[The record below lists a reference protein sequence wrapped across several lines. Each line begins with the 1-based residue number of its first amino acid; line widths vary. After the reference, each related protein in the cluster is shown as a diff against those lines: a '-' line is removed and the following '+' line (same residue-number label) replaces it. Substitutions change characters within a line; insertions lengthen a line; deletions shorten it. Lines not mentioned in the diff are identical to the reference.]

1 MGYLPDTSSSS
12 SGADVRDSEPRRKWA
27 TSERRKCARLIRFTP
42 TELRLLIERAEA
54 AGLPVAC
61 YVRESSLGSSPRA
74 RRTVLSD
81 SIIRPL
87 AKVATLL
94 GQVSTIAE
102 HQQLPHA
109 DELKVAVVEV
119 LDLIRQLE

>member
-1 MGYLPDTSSSS
+1 MGSLPDPFSS
-12 SGADVRDSEPRRKWA
+12 SGAAVGDSEPRRKWA
-27 TSERRKCARLIRFTP
+27 TSERRNCARLIRFTP

-54 AGLPVAC
+54 AGRPVAC
-61 YVRESSLGSSPRA
+61 YVRESSLGPSPRT
-74 RRTVLSD
+74 RRTALSD

-94 GQVSTIAE
+94 GQVSTIVE

-109 DELKVAVVEV
+109 DELKVAIVEV